1 MSTDPDTT
9 DADTDAS
16 PPDRIVDIVDEMTLE
31 EKIDFVHGSYDPAE
45 LATGYVA
52 GVDRLNVPSL
62 SLVDGPMGIRAVP
75 STAFPA
81 SIALAATWDPDLAR
95 EFGEA
100 IGEEARGADQDALL
114 APGFNIIRVPQCGRA
129 FEYYSEDPYL
139 NSRLAVGAVD
149 GVQSAGVMATAKHYL
164 ANNQEADRHYV
175 SAEIDERTL
184 REIYLPAFE
193 AAVREADVSSVMAS
207 YNRINGTY
215 APQHRR
221 LLTEVLK
228 DEWGFEGFV
237 VSDWWATHDG
247 VAAAEAGLDLD
258 MPGMPV
264 YDWQCHGST
273 FLDLVAALPDEA
285 WFPKKDLAEFVSRP
299 WQPANPNPNVLDES
313 PFDDPLREAI
323 EDGRLE
329 ESILDD
335 KIRRILREMARFRVL
350 DGEQPE
356 GALDTPDHHDLA
368 RRIAERGTVLLQNDG
383 DTLPLEGSE
392 RIALIGPHADE
403 PKVGGGG
410 SSEVDPTR
418 ATSPLDGVRGR
429 LEIDGSVTFERG
441 IEPVGD
447 ASMHD
452 SPLPEIDTPWG
463 ENPRIEEAMRA
474 AQDAD
479 VAVVVVRDLSSEGAD
494 RDLELPGAQ
503 NELIAAVAA
512 VADRTVVVCN
522 TAGMVTMPWLDA
534 VDAVVE
540 TWYPGQEDGSAL
552 ASVLF
557 GDADPSGRLPVTFGE
572 RAADYPASSEAQ
584 YPGVGLEA
592 EYSEG
597 VFVGYRHF
605 DAAEID
611 PVFPFGH
618 GLSYAEFEYG
628 GLSVETETETEG
640 AADPE
645 SETHAGPT
653 ATLTLTVENVGDRPG
668 RDVVQAYLAADSS
681 VPRPPKELA
690 AFEPVELE
698 SGESTTV
705 ELTIDERALAVYD
718 EDDAD
723 WVVEDGAFEVLV
735 GRSSRDIR
743 ARASL
748 EA

>member
-9 DADTDAS
+9 DTDIETDAS
-16 PPDRIVDIVDEMTLE
+16 TNDVADIVDEMTLE

-52 GVDRLNVPSL
+52 GIDRLNLPSL

-114 APGFNIIRVPQCGRA
+114 APGFNVIRVPQCGRA

-139 NSRLAVGAVD
+139 NSRLAVGTVD

-164 ANNQEADRHYV
+164 ANNQEADRHHV

-193 AAVREADVSSVMAS
+193 AAVTEADVSSVMAS

-285 WFPKKDLAEFVSRP
+285 WFPKKDFAQFVSRP
-299 WQPANPNPNVLDES
+299 WQPANPNPNVLEDS
-313 PFDDPLREAI
+313 PFDEPLREAI
-323 EDGRLE
+323 DDGRLE
-329 ESILDD
+329 ESILDE
-335 KIRRILREMARFRVL
+335 KIRRILREMARFGVL
-350 DGEQPE
+350 DGDQPE

-368 RRIAERGTVLLQNDG
+368 RRIAERGTVLLQND
-383 DTLPLEGSE
+383 DALPLDGTE
-392 RIALIGPHADE
+392 RIALVGPNADE

-418 ATSPLDGVRGR
+418 ATSPLEAIRDR
-429 LEIDGSVTFERG
+429 LEPDGSVSFERG
-441 IEPVGD
+441 LESVGD

-452 SPLPEIDTPWG
+452 SFLPDVHLPGG
-463 ENPRIEEAMRA
+463 EDPRIEDAMRA
-474 AQDAD
+474 ARDTD
-479 VAVVVVRDLSSEGAD
+479 VAVVVVRDLATEGAD
-494 RDLELPGAQ
+494 RGLELPGAQ
-503 NELIAAVAA
+503 NELITAVAA
-512 VADRTVVVCN
+512 VAERTVVVLN
-522 TAGMVTMPWLDA
+522 TAGMVEMPWRED
-534 VDAVVE
+534 VDAILE
-540 TWYPGQEDGSAL
+540 SWYPGQEDGNAL

-557 GDADPSGRLPVTFGE
+557 GDADPSGRLPVTIGE
-572 RAADYPASSEAQ
+572 RAEDYPASSVEQ
-584 YPGVGLEA
+584 YPGVDLEA
-592 EYSEG
+592 DYSEG

-605 DAAEID
+605 DEEGIE

-618 GLSYAEFEYG
+618 GVSYTDFEYG
-628 GLSVETETETEG
+628 GLSVEIETDGDDNGDTE
-640 AADPE
+640 P
-645 SETHAGPT
+645 GPMAT
-653 ATLTLTVENVGDRPG
+653 AEITVENTGGRSG
-668 RDVVQAYLAADSS
+668 RDVVQAYLSVTDSS
-681 VPRPPKELA
+681 VPRPPRELA

-698 SGESTTV
+698 AGQSTTV
-705 ELTIDERALAVYD
+705 SLDLDRRAFAYYD
-718 EDDAD
+718 EDEAD
-723 WVVEDGAFEVLV
+723 WIVEDREFDVLV

-743 ARASL
+743 ERASL
-748 EA
+748 ER